1 MINLEIE
8 LSVIVPCLN
17 EEDNICEALNIL
29 RKELEGIDYEVLI
42 IDDQSNDETK
52 NVAEYWISEN
62 NVDNYI
68 VLKKDMARR
77 GYGAVIKYG
86 LAYAS
91 GRYVMF
97 YSADMV
103 DPIHLTSKMLRLVRE
118 NDLVQVSRYQDPS
131 NARDIPFKYKFYQFF
146 YRRFAHIA
154 LGDEVVDSTYAFKI
168 FDRRLIM
175 SLGLSSNRFS
185 ISPEIL
191 FKSHLAGRK
200 IVFVEGAQSHREK
213 GASKFIFMKEGP
225 GFIWCL
231 LRAFLHRTKIL
242 FWF

>member
-97 YSADMV
+97 
-103 DPIHLTSKMLRLVRE
+103 
-118 NDLVQVSRYQDPS
+118 
-131 NARDIPFKYKFYQFF
+131 
-146 YRRFAHIA
+146 
-154 LGDEVVDSTYAFKI
+154 
-168 FDRRLIM
+168 
-175 SLGLSSNRFS
+175 
-185 ISPEIL
+185 
-191 FKSHLAGRK
+191 
-200 IVFVEGAQSHREK
+200 
-213 GASKFIFMKEGP
+213 
-225 GFIWCL
+225 L
-231 LRAFLHRTKIL
+231 LR
-242 FWF
+242 